1 MKIGEDVMFLA
12 EFSKGNQKS
21 YLELA
26 FALVNADGKVTDE
39 ELNTL
44 NLYRAEIPDMQDI
57 DAYRTDDISAA
68 VLSLEKL
75 DERSRKKI
83 YFELI
88 SLAYTDNEFS
98 DEEKVFINKIQAEF
112 KLSETDC
119 NEMDIIAEGLMK
131 MLNKL
136 GDVING

>member
-1 MKIGEDVMFLA
+1 MFLA
-12 EFSKGNQKS
+12 ELTKENQKS

-26 FALVNADGKVTDE
+26 FALVNADGKVTAE

-44 NLYRAEIPDMQDI
+44 NLYKAEIVDMQDI
-57 DAYRTDDISAA
+57 EAYRTDDISAA
-68 VLSLEKL
+68 IKSLSKL
-75 DERSRKKI
+75 DKRSRKKV

-98 DEEKVFINKIQAEF
+98 DEEKEFINRLKAEF
-112 KLSETDC
+112 VLSETDC
-119 NEMDIIAEGLMK
+119 KEMDVIAEELMK

>member
-1 MKIGEDVMFLA
+1 MFLA

-68 VLSLEKL
+68 VLSLGKL

-98 DEEKVFINKIQAEF
+98 DEEKEIINTVEKSF
-112 KLSETDC
+112 KLMKDDC
-119 NEMDIIAEGLMK
+119 SKLENIAKGLMNAFK
-131 MLNKL
+131 ELAQ
-136 GDVING
+136 II

>member
-1 MKIGEDVMFLA
+1 MFLA
-12 EFSKGNQKS
+12 EFSKKNQKS

-57 DAYRTDDISAA
+57 AAYRTDDISAA
-68 VLSLEKL
+68 VMSLGKL
-75 DERSRKKI
+75 DERSRKKM

-98 DEEKVFINKIQAEF
+98 DEEKEFINKIRAEF
-112 KLSETDC
+112 GLSVTDC

-136 GDVING
+136 GEVLNK

>member
-1 MKIGEDVMFLA
+1 MFLA
-12 EFSKGNQKS
+12 ELSKKNQKN

-44 NLYRAEIPDMQDI
+44 NLYKAEIPDMQDI
-57 DAYRTDDISAA
+57 NAYRTDDISVAIEE
-68 VLSLEKL
+68 LGTL
-75 DERSRKKI
+75 DIRSRKKV

-98 DEEKVFINKIQAEF
+98 DEEREFIKNIKVKFE
-112 KLSETDC
+112 LSDTDC
-119 NEMDIIAEGLMK
+119 ENMDIIAEGLMK

>member
-1 MKIGEDVMFLA
+1 MFLA
-12 EFSKGNQKS
+12 EFSKENQKS

-57 DAYRTDDISAA
+57 AAYRTDDISAA
-68 VLSLEKL
+68 VMSLGKL
-75 DERSRKKI
+75 DERSRKKM

-98 DEEKVFINKIQAEF
+98 DEEKEFINKIRAEF
-112 KLSETDC
+112 GLSVTDC

>member
-1 MKIGEDVMFLA
+1 MFLA

-57 DAYRTDDISAA
+57 AAYRTDDISAA
-68 VLSLEKL
+68 VMSLGKL

-98 DEEKVFINKIQAEF
+98 DEEKEFINKIRAEF
-112 KLSETDC
+112 GLSVTDC

-136 GDVING
+136 GEVLNK

>member
-1 MKIGEDVMFLA
+1 MFLA
-12 EFSKGNQKS
+12 EFSKKNQKS

-57 DAYRTDDISAA
+57 AAYRTDDISAA
-68 VLSLEKL
+68 VMSLGKL
-75 DERSRKKI
+75 DERSRKKM

-98 DEEKVFINKIQAEF
+98 DEEKEFINKIRAEF
-112 KLSETDC
+112 GLSVTDC
-119 NEMDIIAEGLMK
+119 NEMNIIAEGLMK

>member
-1 MKIGEDVMFLA
+1 MFLA
-12 EFSKGNQKS
+12 EFSKKNQKS

-57 DAYRTDDISAA
+57 AAYRTDDISAA
-68 VLSLEKL
+68 VMSLGKL
-75 DERSRKKI
+75 DERSRKKM

-98 DEEKVFINKIQAEF
+98 DEEKEFINKIRAEF
-112 KLSETDC
+112 GLSVTDC

>member
-1 MKIGEDVMFLA
+1 MFLA
-12 EFSKGNQKS
+12 EFSKKNQKN

-44 NLYRAEIPDMQDI
+44 NLYKAEIPDMQDI
-57 DAYRTDDISAA
+57 EAYRTDDISAA
-68 VLSLEKL
+68 IEELGML
-75 DERSRKKI
+75 DIRSRKKV

-98 DEEKVFINKIQAEF
+98 DEERKFIKNIKVKFE
-112 KLSETDC
+112 LSDTDC
-119 NEMDIIAEGLMK
+119 ENMDIIAEGLMK